1 VSSWVTPC
9 VVSPHTTRCCV
20 HGCRSA
26 QRAAVMAQRVAAIE
40 ERERQRR
47 YRQASLGQAATPGA
61 AGDMGRLMAQIQ
73 SGEAADASQQTQ
85 QRQQQQQQQPPPK
98 G

>member
-1 VSSWVTPC
+1 
-9 VVSPHTTRCCV
+9 
-20 HGCRSA
+20 
-26 QRAAVMAQRVAAIE
+26 MAQRVAAIE

-47 YRQASLGQAATPGA
+47 YRQASLGQAAAPGG

-73 SGEAADASQQTQ
+73 GGEAADASQPTE
-85 QRQQQQQQQPPPK
+85 QQQQKAPPK